1 MSSSAEAAPPR
12 YGEIVGAQLL
22 DVPGRPLTADEIA
35 LLWSLVD
42 RIEQTWF
49 LDPRADAIKPQ
60 WLEYLKTT
68 VETAPSLLG
77 EYVNAIAVY
86 QELLASAPEQVSPL
100 LLMRAAPALSES
112 SSRLDHAKRSVVDRF
127 IRCYVMLG
135 GFLEFGGRNYNGYM
149 GGSRFADS
157 APVRV
162 GRRL

>member
-22 DVPGRPLTADEIA
+22 DVSHRLLTADEID
-35 LLWSLVD
+35 LLWSLVE

-49 LDPRADAIKPQ
+49 LEHRANAIKPQ
-60 WLEYLKTT
+60 WLDYLQTT
-68 VETAPSLLG
+68 VETSPSLLG
-77 EYVNAIAVY
+77 EYLNAIAVY
-86 QELLASAPEQVSPL
+86 QELLASAPEQLSPL
-100 LLMRAAPALSES
+100 LLMRAAPPLSET
-112 SSRLDHAKRSVVDRF
+112 SSRLDHAKRFVVDRF

-135 GFLEFGGRNYNGYM
+135 GFQEFGGRNYNGYM